1 MKKVRQVLRYIV
13 MVVAIIVLIIFYNKY
28 NFNNFDKNIRLKDA
42 TEFVRDNKVKY
53 SKSSSYKIE
62 NKEYND
68 AMFSMHV
75 EVTPNT
81 PYRVTCM
88 VKTENVENEDA
99 TSEGGPTFARQPP
112 KKGLER

>member
-1 MKKVRQVLRYIV
+1 
-13 MVVAIIVLIIFYNKY
+13 
-28 NFNNFDKNIRLKDA
+28 
-42 TEFVRDNKVKY
+42 VKY

-88 VKTENVENEDA
+88 VKTENVENE
-99 TSEGGPTFARQPP
+99 E
-112 KKGLER
+112 K